1 MSLTQRGS
9 GSAIPTSE
17 ELAALQA
24 IAARANRSRSAKCY
38 DLLLNLLAVAVPA
51 DATTVRRYRPQ
62 IPSADRERCR

>member
-24 IAARANRSRSAKCY
+24 IAARASRSRSAKFY
-38 DLLLNLLAVAVPA
+38 DLLLNLLAVV
-51 DATTVRRYRPQ
+51 VRAGRRHDRPQ
-62 IPSADRERCR
+62 IPSADTVRRS